1 MLILY
6 GNLVDNLWS
15 DKLLI
20 LLQMFKINIEPPSAV
35 RRQLSLVTGSRVVYR
50 FTHFTHFPSF
60 FKSIIAA
67 LSCIRDCMLWQ
78 FARFYSDK

>member
-15 DKLLI
+15 DKLFI
-20 LLQMFKINIEPPSAV
+20 LLQMLKINIEPPSAVSV

-60 FKSIIAA
+60 F
-67 LSCIRDCMLWQ
+67 
-78 FARFYSDK
+78 